1 MPTALIQPAAG
12 HPANTPPATISYHEL
27 GSGPALV
34 LLHGFPLDGTMWADV
49 AEILSQQWRVI
60 VPDLRGFGESPWPA
74 EQPPRSADDV
84 TSGKVTWTVA
94 AMAADVEGLLLAMQ
108 INEPIVLAGLSMG
121 GYIAMQFA
129 LRYPA
134 RLRGLILADTR
145 AAADTDEARAG
156 RLKTAER
163 VFKDGPAFVAE
174 TMIPKLFAADTIA
187 RSPALI
193 AQYHELITKTNPSTV
208 AAAALALGSRPD
220 VTHELEQI
228 HVPSLCIAGSEDA
241 ISPAKEMIAWSA
253 ELPRGRFV
261 EIPGAGHMSPV
272 EQPESFAAAVN
283 AWAEESEL
291 A

>member
-1 MPTALIQPAAG
+1 MPTATIKPTAG
-12 HPANTPPATISYHEL
+12 HPTNTPVATLSYHEL
-27 GSGPALV
+27 GSGPAFV

-49 AEILSQQWRVI
+49 AEIFSQQWRVI
-60 VPDLRGFGESPWPA
+60 VPDLRGFGQSPWPA
-74 EQPPRSADDV
+74 QQPPQSAQDV
-84 TSGKVTWTVA
+84 TGNKVTWTVA
-94 AMAADVEGLLLAMQ
+94 AMAADVDALLAALQ

-134 RLRGLILADTR
+134 RLRGLVLADTR

-156 RLKTAER
+156 RRKTAER
-163 VFKDGPAFVAE
+163 VIAEGPAFVAE
-174 TMIPKLFAADTIA
+174 TMIPKLFAAETIA
-187 RSPALI
+187 RSPALV
-193 AQYHELITKTNPSTV
+193 AQYCELITKTDPRTV

-220 VTHELEQI
+220 VTKELEQI
-228 HVPSLCIAGSEDA
+228 HVPTLCIAGSEDA

-291 A
+291 V

>member
-1 MPTALIQPAAG
+1 MPTAIIKPTAG
-12 HPANTPPATISYHEL
+12 HPAHTPPASLSYHEL

-74 EQPPRSADDV
+74 EQAPQSGDDV
-84 TSGKVTWTVA
+84 TGGKVSWSVA
-94 AMAADVEGLLLAMQ
+94 AMAADVEALLAAMQ
-108 INEPIVLAGLSMG
+108 INGPIVLAGLSMG

-129 LRYPA
+129 LKYPA

-145 AAADTDEARAG
+145 AVADNDEARAG
-156 RLKTAER
+156 RRKTAER
-163 VFKDGPAFVAE
+163 VFADGPAFVAE

-187 RSPALI
+187 RSPALV
-193 AQYHELITKTNPSTV
+193 AQYNELITKTNPRTI

-220 VTHELEQI
+220 VTNQLEQI
-228 HVPSLCIAGSEDA
+228 HVPTLCIAGSDDA
-241 ISPAKEMIAWSA
+241 ISPAKEMLTWSA

-272 EQPESFAAAVN
+272 EQPDSFAAAVN

-291 A
+291 V

>member
-1 MPTALIQPAAG
+1 MPTAIIQPATDHTAQT
-12 HPANTPPATISYHEL
+12 PAATLSYHEL

-49 AEILSQQWRVI
+49 TEILSQQWRVI
-60 VPDLRGFGESPWPA
+60 VPDLRGFGQSPWPT
-74 EQPPRSADDV
+74 EQPPQTADDV

-94 AMAADVEGLLLAMQ
+94 AMAADVEALLAAIQ
-108 INEPIVLAGLSMG
+108 IHEPIVLAGLSMG
-121 GYIAMQFA
+121 GYIAMQFS

-156 RLKTAER
+156 RRKTAER
-163 VFKDGPAFVAE
+163 VLAEGPAFVSE
-174 TMIPKLFAADTIA
+174 TMIPKLFAAETIA

-193 AQYHELITKTNPSTV
+193 AQYNELITKTNPRTV

-220 VTHELEQI
+220 VTNELEHI
-228 HVPSLCIAGSEDA
+228 HVPTLCIAGSEDA
-241 ISPAKEMIAWSA
+241 ISPAKEMITWSA

-283 AWAEESEL
+283 SWAEESEL
-291 A
+291 V